1 MYTNTKIQGNVI
13 SDPVKQEIKLQVV
26 SLFLWFM
33 PRKILAFPR
42 ISVVLPLL
50 PLSQEAETVVHNY
63 KAQCDCVSSC
73 HCA

>member
-1 MYTNTKIQGNVI
+1 MYINTKIQGNVI

-50 PLSQEAETVVHNY
+50 PLSQEAEVMVHNC
-63 KAQCDCVSSC
+63 KAPL
-73 HCA
+73 